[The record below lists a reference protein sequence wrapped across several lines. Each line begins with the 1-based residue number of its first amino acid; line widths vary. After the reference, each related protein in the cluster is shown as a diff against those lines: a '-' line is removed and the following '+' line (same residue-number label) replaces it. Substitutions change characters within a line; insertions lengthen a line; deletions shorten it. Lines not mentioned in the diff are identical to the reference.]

1 MHEKL
6 KIDECQTLIKHFNN
20 ANCEEKSLLTSTRA
34 CSEGIKLGATTRCP
48 TPERNI
54 Q

>member
-20 ANCEEKSLLTSTRA
+20 ANSEEKALLTSTRA
-34 CSEGIKLGATTRCP
+34 CSKWIKLGASTRCP
-48 TPERNI
+48 T
-54 Q
+54 